1 MFLDD
6 LLIVYDLFKQNV
18 TSTFLCLAI
27 ICRGPGLRLRGFPKR
42 CEFNISSPCRSI
54 PAFYVTFKTSG
65 VVSSPCL
72 IGIPVT
78 RISYFEPLSLIL
90 SVQNTQHNIVLQ
102 IINNNKVSD
111 TMVDVN
117 C

>member
-1 MFLDD
+1 MTVRQ
-6 LLIVYDLFKQNV
+6 IV
-18 TSTFLCLAI
+18 TSTFLSLAM
-27 ICRGPGLRLRGFPKR
+27 ICRGPGLRLRGFPTC
-42 CEFNISSPCRSI
+42 CEFNISSACRLI

-72 IGIPVT
+72 IGMPVT

-90 SVQNTQHNIVLQ
+90 NVQNTQHNIVLQ

>member
-1 MFLDD
+1 MPGDNLPWSWST
-6 LLIVYDLFKQNV
+6 V
-18 TSTFLCLAI
+18 TGI
-27 ICRGPGLRLRGFPKR
+27 PKT
-42 CEFNISSPCRSI
+42 FNISSACRSI

-90 SVQNTQHNIVLQ
+90 NVQNTQHNIVLQ
-102 IINNNKVSD
+102 IINNSKVSD